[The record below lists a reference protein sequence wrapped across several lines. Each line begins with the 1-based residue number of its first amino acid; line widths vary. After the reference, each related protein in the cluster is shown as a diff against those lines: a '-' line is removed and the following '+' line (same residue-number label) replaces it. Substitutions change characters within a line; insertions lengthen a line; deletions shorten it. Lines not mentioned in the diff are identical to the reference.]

1 MRRACAP
8 PVHVTHRHDLRI
20 KDNVLRSPICCRF
33 FVVVV
38 VSLRLLLFVGSGRA
52 IFGARS
58 APASSHRS
66 EHWCVHV
73 RSTQSDNVHSVLHGA
88 RTKIRPQCLF
98 ASSVRVGLLR
108 SVYPPQAHVFYS
120 SVVMLFCWLVRHSQR
135 RTIIIKSANKQII
148 IGGVADNAYDSI
160 TRHKRIHNMVI
171 LARVSANI
179 AQHKYCNECDE
190 CVIVVFLPLAR
201 LSCDLPQSS
210 SSSSSSGTVVRLLNR
225 LPIHYQHIIMPRL
238 EFITFTVRA
247 RFEFKRSGGRWRG
260 RWRKNSLR
268 ASDEIQ

>member
-1 MRRACAP
+1 MP
-8 PVHVTHRHDLRI
+8 IRI
-20 KDNVLRSPICCRF
+20 ERT
-33 FVVVV
+33 
-38 VSLRLLLFVGSGRA
+38 SGA
-52 IFGARS
+52 SSFGLSTTGARVLFFCCYAVLLVG
-58 APASSHRS
+58 AP
-66 EHWCVHV
+66 
-73 RSTQSDNVHSVLHGA
+73 
-88 RTKIRPQCLF
+88 
-98 ASSVRVGLLR
+98 
-108 SVYPPQAHVFYS
+108 
-120 SVVMLFCWLVRHSQR
+120 HSQR
-135 RTIIIKSANKQII
+135 RTIIIKSTNKQII

-210 SSSSSSGTVVRLLNR
+210 SSSSSSSGTVVRPLNR
-225 LPIHYQHIIMPRL
+225 LPIHYQHIIMYSGLCRPRSSL
-238 EFITFTVRA
+238 H
-247 RFEFKRSGGRWRG
+247 SLCGRGSNLKEPGEGRG